1 MTSTAATPG
10 PSVADRLRAH
20 RGRCTPSE
28 LRVAQSLLADYPAAG
43 LESVTALGRAASVS
57 APTVLRLV
65 AKLGFA
71 GYGDFQQALRSELS
85 ARSAGPVQ
93 SYPRPP
99 GSGSPDEPQAPT
111 TLLSR
116 CAGSI
121 SSSVHATLADLDP
134 VDFAR
139 TVALLADPARRV
151 LLAGGRFSWL
161 LAEQLGGLLALLR
174 PGVTTPGAPAS
185 AGSAALLDVAEGH
198 VVVVYDYR
206 RYERA
211 SIHFGEQAVRRGA
224 ELVLVTD
231 RWLSPLSRSA
241 DVLLTTSAVGPTPFV
256 AFSPAV
262 AVNEAL
268 LTGVVEALGESP
280 IPRLADHDELTGS
293 AVESGAGQ
301 DARSVASEPARPAAG
316 PRRPPARPGSAA

>member
-1 MTSTAATPG
+1 MRCAASSPPARPG
-10 PSVADRLRAH
+10 PYSP
-20 RGRCTPSE
+20 TP
-28 LRVAQSLLADYPAAG
+28 A
-43 LESVTALGRAASVS
+43 
-57 APTVLRLV
+57 
-65 AKLGFA
+65 
-71 GYGDFQQALRSELS
+71 
-85 ARSAGPVQ
+85 
-93 SYPRPP
+93 PP
-99 GSGSPDEPQAPT
+99 GPAPDKPRAPT
-111 TLLSR
+111 TLLAR
-116 CAGSI
+116 CAGSL
-121 SSSVHATLADLDP
+121 SASVHATLADLDP

-139 TVALLADPARRV
+139 TVALLADPARRI

-174 PGVTTPGAPAS
+174 PGVRTPGAPAS

-211 SIHFGEQAVRRGA
+211 SIRFGEQAVRRGA
-224 ELVLVTD
+224 ELVLITD

-268 LTGVVEALGESP
+268 LTGVVESLGESP
-280 IPRLADHDELTGS
+280 LPRLADHDELTGS
-293 AVESGAGQ
+293 AVESGP
-301 DARSVASEPARPAAG
+301 ARSVASEPARRAGG
-316 PRRPPARPGSAA
+316 PRRPPARPGSAG